1 MYRRRRDVDLSA
13 SRHRLAPLA
22 QAVTRTQDRQEAHP
36 RPLICFSPGS
46 SSSDDQMVLVKMM
59 MMLTIMLMVI
69 LRTKQHPDSL
79 NSGRCDH
86 DHGGKIMIMRDE
98 KNFSIKRKFLKEN

>member
-46 SSSDDQMVLVKMM
+46 SSSDDQMVF
-59 MMLTIMLMVI
+59 T
-69 LRTKQHPDSL
+69 
-79 NSGRCDH
+79 NSEDDDDVDH
-86 DHGGKIMIMRDE
+86 NVDGDTQDKAA
-98 KNFSIKRKFLKEN
+98 S